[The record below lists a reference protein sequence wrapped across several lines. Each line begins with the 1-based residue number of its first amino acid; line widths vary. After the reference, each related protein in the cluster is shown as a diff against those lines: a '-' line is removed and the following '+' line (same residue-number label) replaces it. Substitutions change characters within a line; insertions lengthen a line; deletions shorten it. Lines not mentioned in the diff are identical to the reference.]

1 MVSSLVVQMHSS
13 PHLPVL
19 LGPWKASLMQA
30 WYRDGLL
37 PPDLPVRREE
47 DPDYILLKDL
57 RLQCLDP
64 THPFR
69 SSPPP
74 PVAPMPIPDAS
85 KPLLPPQSLLA
96 QPKHFGPPAL
106 FYSSRGGHSTTIVDS
121 RGRSVLKGR
130 FMWSTD
136 DPADESRSLSRLGDV
151 KRLEAFD
158 VKDRAVLVA
167 MRQGGLEAVDF
178 GDALLKPADHSRT
191 ILPHFHPSISVTNR
205 RGPFVWKIGT
215 PLDPS
220 RAPQGP
226 MGPLPMPTTRPLA
239 PRKKQ
244 STGPSKSPGRSEF
257 MASGD
262 GDGEQNEEVIFLGRK
277 DDEMYICEKS
287 STTFRVLKLSP
298 TPTLS

>member
-1 MVSSLVVQMHSS
+1 
-13 PHLPVL
+13 
-19 LGPWKASLMQA
+19 MQA

-37 PPDLPVRREE
+37 PPDLPVKREE
-47 DPDYILLKDL
+47 DSEYILLKDL

-69 SSPPP
+69 SSPPTP
-74 PVAPMPIPDAS
+74 APASLPVTDSS
-85 KPLLPPQSLLA
+85 KPLLPPQSLLS

-130 FMWSTD
+130 FMWTS
-136 DPADESRSLSRLGDV
+136 DETPDEARPSSRLGDV

-158 VKDRAVLVA
+158 VQDRAVLVA

-178 GDALLKPADHSRT
+178 GDALLKPADHSRA
-191 ILPHFHPSISVTNR
+191 ILPHFHPPMSSTNR

-215 PLDPS
+215 PLDNS
-220 RAPQGP
+220 RMIPTP
-226 MGPLPMPTTRPLA
+226 VTLPPLPVMTRTSVVA

-244 STGPSKSPGRSEF
+244 STGASKSPGRAEF
-257 MASGD
+257 MLGD
-262 GDGEQNEEVIFLGRK
+262 GDGEHQDEVLFLGRK
-277 DDEMYICEKS
+277 DDEMYLCERS
-287 STTFRVLKLSP
+287 STTFRILKLSP
-298 TPTLS
+298 AQGTASS